1 MEASGGDADTRGV
14 SGGLGITLEQVRLGL
29 TVIRHFVIS
38 MLFDPDSGYPSAPS
52 RRRAL
57 QAAASLGVLPLGAV
71 VPWVDAAPLAF
82 APAVFDVHAD
92 RALIWLSANA
102 ELRVHV
108 RWGLTPDALMQK
120 SAELL
125 LDKPRDFTGHV
136 ALHGLPAGTTVHFRA
151 FVDDKALP
159 DSGHFKTPRK
169 AGQSFVLGFS
179 GDMEEKY
186 KPFRIFDTMVAAKLD
201 YFVHLGDTVYADVPK
216 REFAP
221 TLSHYRRKHAN
232 IRADRS
238 LQAFMSQCVI
248 YAIWDDHE
256 IENDAHGGLTQ
267 LPVAE
272 QVFRE
277 YWPCASVEKTGLYRA
292 VDLAPEVDLIIVDTR
307 RFRSVQGMADGP
319 EKTMLGTQQKLW
331 FLDQLKQSK
340 ATFKI
345 VATSVPF
352 HGSSQDAWGNYRTE
366 RDEIIAFIKTERI
379 SNVVMISAD
388 YHFARDWS
396 NKRTGIHEYVAGPLG
411 TFRTFERTPEARARH
426 SNGSHFVFGDDF
438 NFGLL
443 TYDGKLNSLSISYRD
458 SAGKV
463 LFDSMIAAT

>member
-1 MEASGGDADTRGV
+1 MEASGGDADTRCV
-14 SGGLGITLEQVRLGL
+14 NGGLGITLEQVRLGL

-57 QAAASLGVLPLGAV
+57 RAAASLGVLPLGAA

-82 APAVFDVHAD
+82 APAVFDVQAD
-92 RALIWLSANA
+92 RALIWLSANG

-108 RWGLTPDALMQK
+108 RWGLTPDALTQK
-120 SAELL
+120 STELL
-125 LDKPRDFTGHV
+125 LDKLRDFTGHV
-136 ALHGLPAGTTVHFRA
+136 ALQGLPAGTTVHFRA
-151 FVDDKALP
+151 FVGDKPLQEAGRF
-159 DSGHFKTPRK
+159 STPRRP
-169 AGQSFVLGFS
+169 GQNFVLAFS
-179 GDMEEKY
+179 GDMEETY
-186 KPFRIFDTMVAAKLD
+186 RPFRIFDAIAAAKPD
-201 YFVHLGDTVYADVPK
+201 YFVHLGDTCYADHPK
-216 REFAP
+216 RDFAP
-221 TLSHYRRKHAN
+221 TLAHYRRKHAN
-232 IRADRS
+232 VRADRP
-238 LQAFMSQCVI
+238 LQAFMSQCVT

-292 VDLAPEVDLIIVDTR
+292 VSLAPEVDLIIVDTR

-352 HGSSQDAWGNYRTE
+352 HGGSQDAWGNYKTE
-366 RDEIIAFIKTERI
+366 RDEVVAFIKSERI
-379 SNVVMISAD
+379 TNVVMVSAD

-396 NKRTGIHEYVAGPLG
+396 NKRTGIHEFVAGPLA
-411 TFRTFERTPEARARH
+411 TFRAFDKTPSIRERH
-426 SNGSHFVFGDDF
+426 SKGPHFVFGDDF

-463 LFDSMIAAT
+463 LFDSVIAAT